1 MALGLRLFGDREP
14 PAIVPEAA
22 GAPRDERDVRLVVPA
37 LATSDGAGVKLHRA
51 LGSRAL
57 SMLDPFLL
65 LDEMRSDKP
74 EDYAAGFPTHP
85 HRGFETVTYVI
96 EGAADHRDSLGNHG
110 HLGAGS
116 AQWMTA
122 GRGIV
127 HSEMPT
133 HDEKSDRLWAL
144 QLWVNLPRAP
154 LELTHLQFETL
165 IQAAWLGRSSE
176 QVTQSEIARF
186 GDIHPMQIS
195 QMLKTLESK
204 GLIARVSS
212 KSDRRAK
219 HVKITAAGLS
229 ALRRALPA
237 VIDVQSRFFGEE
249 GRVGGSLLSAL
260 RRLDHESAKGSE
272 PVA

>member
-1 MALGLRLFGDREP
+1 MSRSEQALQQLFDD
-14 PAIVPEAA
+14 ASL
-22 GAPRDERDVRLVVPA
+22 GAPENAVGFLLWRVVHRYVREM
-37 LATSDGAGVKLHRA
+37 DRA
-51 LGSRAL
+51 L
-57 SMLDPFLL
+57 
-65 LDEMRSDKP
+65 E
-74 EDYAAGFPTHP
+74 
-85 HRGFETVTYVI
+85 
-96 EGAADHRDSLGNHG
+96 
-110 HLGAGS
+110 
-116 AQWMTA
+116 
-122 GRGIV
+122 
-127 HSEMPT
+127 
-133 HDEKSDRLWAL
+133 
-144 QLWVNLPRAP
+144 P

-229 ALRRALPA
+229 ALRRALPV

-260 RRLDHESAKGSE
+260 RRLDRESAKSSD